1 LRRAHGGSRAEDT
14 LRQQV
19 RTTAS
24 GHTACASVR
33 TRSARPT
40 CVPRVISSAANHT
53 SRPSSAPAATAET
66 AGRNPP
72 GTEDPRLRPPSGQAV
87 RAMKPIVAQNACA
100 REPLPAGSGFAA
112 TSTPAIPPAIRMSR
126 PGAAA
131 GLSARP
137 VTTSQT
143 PTASSTSVITHRSAA
158 PSAARALMVLATA
171 LNERGCS
178 LAATVHPPARSTGAA
193 AEETTPHQGTTRTT
207 TTIGAQRSA
216 FERPP
221 SGSGCPRGEW
231 ISGPPE
237 PLRLVSA
244 PQRNHVVHPPR
255 RRRGHHCVRA

>member
-1 LRRAHGGSRAEDT
+1 
-14 LRQQV
+14 
-19 RTTAS
+19 
-24 GHTACASVR
+24 
-33 TRSARPT
+33 
-40 CVPRVISSAANHT
+40 
-53 SRPSSAPAATAET
+53 
-66 AGRNPP
+66 
-72 GTEDPRLRPPSGQAV
+72 
-87 RAMKPIVAQNACA
+87 MKPIVAQNACA

-178 LAATVHPPARSTGAA
+178 LAATVHPPTKSTGAA

-207 TTIGAQRSA
+207 TTIGGPRSA
-216 FERPP
+216 ASRRPASCTTRVEAPGCSPGGRPTGLSRCLDEVMVALFWARPVAGPGAGRWRAERPVAC
-221 SGSGCPRGEW
+221 GRRGRDW
-231 ISGPPE
+231 VAAARPGRVRRRIQLS
-237 PLRLVSA
+237 RRA
-244 PQRNHVVHPPR
+244 RRTRPR
-255 RRRGHHCVRA
+255 RAGRR